1 MNVYDQKE
9 NSSSFL
15 WFFRTCSFHQDIL
28 DMWLCVY
35 ESTWLSILLQTSQDE
50 GLELLMCADYFLL
63 NKILQKKE
71 SPSWKSGSGI
81 YQNSRL
87 APFCANLSRS
97 GALYVCSLVF
107 PWNLMH
113 YSKFFAAIGD
123 LERFLLLFSGRGKVG
138 SRANCFPSLMGNCH
152 RQACRPRNE
161 VIFCVF

>member
-1 MNVYDQKE
+1 MVLSNLFL
-9 NSSSFL
+9 SSRYFGHV
-15 WFFRTCSFHQDIL
+15 TV
-28 DMWLCVY
+28 CVWVNMTQY
-35 ESTWLSILLQTSQDE
+35 PLANFSGWRF
-50 GLELLMCADYFLL
+50 GALMCADSFLL
-63 NKILQKKE
+63 NKILQKKK

-123 LERFLLLFSGRGKVG
+123 LEHFLLLFSGRGKVG
-138 SRANCFPSLMGNCH
+138 SRANCFPSLKGNCH